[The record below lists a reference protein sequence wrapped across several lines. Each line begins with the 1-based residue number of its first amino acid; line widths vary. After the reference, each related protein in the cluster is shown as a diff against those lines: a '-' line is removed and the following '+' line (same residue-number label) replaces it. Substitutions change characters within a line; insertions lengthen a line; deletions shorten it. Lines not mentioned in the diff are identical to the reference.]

1 MAKPRSGTAQ
11 MSMLAKW
18 GAYPQQRSALSTSP
32 LQAMLQE
39 VPCPI
44 TYVDEHSTA
53 PTTIEEL
60 EASPFHEGQA
70 PVPSDEWFTDGPSR
84 DQPAMWHSVAIQ
96 PETDMT
102 WFDSGAGQSI

>member
-70 PVPSDEWFTDGPSR
+70 AIPSDAWYIDASSR
-84 DQPAMWHSVAIQ
+84 
-96 PETDMT
+96 
-102 WFDSGAGQSI
+102 GQLTM